1 MSKRP
6 GKNKENLKETHCTFL
21 AIAREEF
28 AEYGYAEASTS
39 RIVQRSGMARGSLYY
54 HFGDKNGLFKAVY
67 EEIMC
72 EGLAKITFQMEG
84 QPTTWLALHAG
95 VQAFLDLCMD
105 PVYRK
110 ITLMESQAAMTFLER
125 YAIHEKTL
133 LGKLRELLPDLMEQG
148 YFEGH
153 TEQTISV
160 FIFGML
166 AETGRTM
173 DSVSDIEKA
182 RQNFGQALKS
192 TLNLMQPQTDYS
204 SNE

>member
-6 GKNKENLKETHCTFL
+6 GKNKENLKETHRNFL
-21 AIAREEF
+21 VIAREEF
-28 AEYGYAEASTS
+28 AEHGYADASTS
-39 RIVQRSGMARGSLYY
+39 RIVQKSGMARGSLYY

-67 EEIMC
+67 EEIMH

-84 QPTTWLALHAG
+84 QPSTWLALHAG
-95 VQAFLDLCMD
+95 TQAFLDLCLD

-110 ITLMESQAAMTFLER
+110 ITLIESQAAMTFRER
-125 YAIHEKTL
+125 FAVHERTL
-133 LGKLRELLPDLMEQG
+133 LGKLKELLPDLMEQG

-153 TEQTISV
+153 TPQTISV

-173 DSVSDIEKA
+173 DSS
-182 RQNFGQALKS
+182 QNIDNVRKTFGDALTN
-192 TLNLMQPQTDYS
+192 TLNLMKPKNT
-204 SNE
+204 